1 VTPPPSTPT
10 PDPADKPYVS
20 KGGVKLAHALSTFCV
35 SPAGL
40 VCVDLGCSTGGFTDC
55 LLRQGAAKVYAVD
68 TAYGELAWTLRKDPR
83 VVVMERENALHA
95 EPRESVML
103 ATLDVSWT
111 PTRLAV
117 PAALGWLGPG
127 GRVVA
132 LVKPH
137 YEAKGLGTTMPR
149 GGVLPDAEAERI
161 ARAVIDALPQAGVR
175 VLAETR
181 SPIRGG
187 TKQTGNLEWLVL
199 LEPVTNPPA
208 TP

>member
-1 VTPPPSTPT
+1 MNPSTPPPSN
-10 PDPADKPYVS
+10 PAQKPYAS
-20 KGGVKLAHALSTFCV
+20 KGGIKLAHALATFGV

-55 LLRQGAAKVYAVD
+55 LLRHGAAKVYAVD
-68 TAYGELAWTLRKDPR
+68 TAYGELAWALRKDPR

-95 EPRESVML
+95 SPREPVGL

-117 PAALGWLGPG
+117 PAALKWLAPG

-137 YEAKGLGTTMPR
+137 YEAKGLGVTMPR
-149 GGVLPDAEAERI
+149 GGVLADDQAEAI
-161 ARAVIDALPQAGVR
+161 ARRVIDALPPVGVR
-175 VLAETR
+175 VLGETR

-199 LEPVTNPPA
+199 LEPVTNLPA